1 MYRGSRKH
9 VLDWTDQP
17 AFLGELF
24 GLMPEIPLKMDED
37 VQWNAPRVCIARRG
51 STPDLWAGLPSSQS
65 GLAHFGRLVASSP
78 RRQHA
83 ELGHRRGLPYR

>member
-37 VQWNAPRVCIARRG
+37 VQWMPRAYASPDEARLE
-51 STPDLWAGLPSSQS
+51 T
-65 GLAHFGRLVASSP
+65 FGRAC
-78 RRQHA
+78 
-83 ELGHRRGLPYR
+83 LPAT